1 MIILMIIILVIVV
14 FETIIVTSFLQF
26 LWHWWQSDALRQI
39 RQWVDKTSLLVCAME
54 E

>member
-1 MIILMIIILVIVV
+1 MIIVIIILVIVV

-26 LWHWWQSDALRQI
+26 LWHRWQGHAFGQI
-39 RQWVDKTSLLVCAME
+39 RQWVNKASLLAGAVE